1 MHYMTD
7 PGKLQRAESAF
18 IEEAIEPHALTD
30 QAHEIAM
37 ELVRV
42 TGDTSLYQDLLF
54 SDKAVRMGLAS
65 IKKKRNILCDDATIP
80 CHLALHK
87 LVQEPLCFTQKPT
100 VISQAKANKQ
110 TRGMVAL
117 NHWKAHIENSIVLL
131 GDTSATLFRLLER
144 LEDDFA
150 KPALIIA
157 MSVGFTEAEEAKT
170 LLWKKHQ
177 ELGVECVIIQGSRGG
192 SLAAA
197 TILNSLLKVYQQ
209 GLQVDN

>member
-1 MHYMTD
+1 MQYMTD
-7 PGKLQRAESAF
+7 PGKLLRAESAF
-18 IEEAIEPHALTD
+18 VEQAIENHDLPE
-30 QAHEIAM
+30 QAHAIAM
-37 ELVRV
+37 ELVRI
-42 TGDTSLYQDLLF
+42 TGDTSLYQDLMF
-54 SDKAVRMGLAS
+54 SEKAVQTGLTS
-65 IKKKRNILCDDATIP
+65 IKKKRNILCDDTTIP

-117 NHWKAHIENSIVLL
+117 NHWKAHTENSIVLL

-157 MSVGFTEAEEAKT
+157 MSVGFTEAADAKE

-177 ELGVECVIIQGSRGG
+177 ELGIECVIIRGSRGG

-197 TILNSLLKVYQQ
+197 TILNSLLKIYQQ
-209 GLQVDN
+209 SLQTDN